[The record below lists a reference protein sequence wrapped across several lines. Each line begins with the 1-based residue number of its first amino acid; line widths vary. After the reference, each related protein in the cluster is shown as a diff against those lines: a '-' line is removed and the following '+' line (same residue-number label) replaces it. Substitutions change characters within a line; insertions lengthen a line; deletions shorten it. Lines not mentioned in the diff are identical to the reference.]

1 MSGGRLAAGRIFCA
15 TVGMSLLTDP
25 LFLIATALAALHLLR
40 FAAAGESW
48 PKTVT
53 KTLSVLLL
61 AVIALRA
68 GAPVPLSLGLLLGA
82 LGDFCLSRPGR
93 GMFLA
98 GMAAFAA
105 GHLAYLALFL
115 GLGAGPPPL
124 LPALALLIGGVA
136 AALWIAPRAEGMVAP
151 VRGYIAV
158 IAAMT
163 LAALGLRGAP
173 MLVSGALV
181 FVASDF
187 VLALQRFVLAP
198 GRAARA
204 AAYLVWA
211 LYWPA
216 QALILAG
223 GLLP

>member
-1 MSGGRLAAGRIFCA
+1 
-15 TVGMSLLTDP
+15 MSLLTDP
-25 LFLIATALAALHLLR
+25 LFLIAAALAALYLLR
-40 FAAAGESW
+40 FAAAAASW
-48 PKTVT
+48 PKTAV
-53 KTLSVLLL
+53 KTLSVALL
-61 AVIALRA
+61 AAIALRA
-68 GAPVPLSLGLLLGA
+68 GAPLSLSLGLMLGA

-98 GMAAFAA
+98 GMAGFAA

-115 GLGAGPPPL
+115 GLGAGAPPL
-124 LPALALLIGGVA
+124 LPALALLLVVGA
-136 AALWIAPRAEGMVAP
+136 AVLWIAPRAEGMVAP
-151 VRGYIAV
+151 VRGYIVV

-163 LAALGLRGAP
+163 LAALGLPGAP
-173 MLVSGALV
+173 RLVFGALV

-187 VLALQRFVLAP
+187 VLALLLFVLAP
-198 GRAARA
+198 GRGARA
-204 AAYLVWA
+204 AAFLVWA

>member
-1 MSGGRLAAGRIFCA
+1 
-15 TVGMSLLTDP
+15 MSLLTDP
-25 LFLIATALAALHLLR
+25 LFLIAAALAALYLLR
-40 FAAAGESW
+40 FAAAMESW

-68 GAPVPLSLGLLLGA
+68 GAPVLLSLGLMLGA

-98 GMAAFAA
+98 GMAGFAA

-115 GLGAGPPPL
+115 VLGAGAPPL
-124 LPALALLIGGVA
+124 LPTLALLLGA
-136 AALWIAPRAEGMVAP
+136 AAAVLWIAPRAEGMVVP
-151 VRGYIAV
+151 VRGYIVV
-158 IAAMT
+158 IAAMA
-163 LAALGLRGAP
+163 LAALGLSGAP
-173 MLVSGALV
+173 RLVLGALV

-198 GRAARA
+198 GRGAQA

-216 QALILAG
+216 QVLILAG

>member
-1 MSGGRLAAGRIFCA
+1 
-15 TVGMSLLTDP
+15 MSLLSDP
-25 LFLIATALAALHLLR
+25 LFLAAATLAALYLLR
-40 FAAAGESW
+40 FAAAEPSW
-48 PKTVT
+48 PKTAV
-53 KTLSVLLL
+53 KTLSVALL
-61 AVIALRA
+61 AVIALRVQ
-68 GAPVPLSLGLLLGA
+68 APVPLSLGLLLGA

-98 GMAAFAA
+98 GMAGFAA

-115 GLGAGPPPL
+115 GLGAGVPPL
-124 LPALALLIGGVA
+124 LPALVLLLAVGA

-151 VRGYIAV
+151 VRGYIGV

-163 LAALGLRGAP
+163 LAALGLSGAP
-173 MLVSGALV
+173 LLVAGALV
-181 FVASDF
+181 FVASDLI
-187 VLALQRFVLAP
+187 LALLLFVLAP
-198 GRAARA
+198 GRGTRA
-204 AAYLVWA
+204 VASLVWA

>member
-1 MSGGRLAAGRIFCA
+1 
-15 TVGMSLLTDP
+15 MSLLTDP
-25 LFLIATALAALHLLR
+25 LFLIAAALAVLYLLR

-68 GAPVPLSLGLLLGA
+68 GAPVLLSLGLLLGA

-98 GMAAFAA
+98 GMAGFAA
-105 GHLAYLALFL
+105 GHLAYLALVL
-115 GLGAGPPPL
+115 GLGAGPPPP
-124 LPALALLIGGVA
+124 LPALALLIGGVV

-173 MLVSGALV
+173 LLVSGALV

-223 GLLP
+223 RLLP

>member
-1 MSGGRLAAGRIFCA
+1 
-15 TVGMSLLTDP
+15 MSLLTDP
-25 LFLIATALAALHLLR
+25 LFLIAAALAALQLLR
-40 FAAAGESW
+40 FAAAEASW
-48 PKTVT
+48 PKTAV
-53 KTLSVLLL
+53 KTLSVALL

-68 GAPVPLSLGLLLGA
+68 GAVLPLSLGLLLGA

-115 GLGAGPPPL
+115 GLGVGAPPW
-124 LPALALLIGGVA
+124 LPALALLLGAAA
-136 AALWIAPRAEGMVAP
+136 AALWIAPRATGLAAP
-151 VRGYIAV
+151 VRGYSVV
-158 IAAMT
+158 IAAMA

-173 MLVSGALV
+173 LLVSGALV
-181 FVASDF
+181 FVASDL
-187 VLALQRFVLAP
+187 VLALQLFVLAP

-223 GLLP
+223 GLRP